1 MVHDPPKTNHFTGTK
16 VLEAYPLDE
25 LVPYIDWTPF
35 FHTWE
40 LRGSYPK
47 IFADKFVGDEAKKL
61 YDDAQVLLKKHR
73 QMKNCYKPMVLSVFG
88 LQIV

>member
-1 MVHDPPKTNHFTGTK
+1 VAPKPTFTGTK
-16 VLEAYPLDE
+16 VFESYPLEE

-47 IFADKFVGDEAKKL
+47 IFADKFVGD
-61 YDDAQVLLKKHR
+61 
-73 QMKNCYKPMVLSVFG
+73 
-88 LQIV
+88 

>member
-1 MVHDPPKTNHFTGTK
+1 MTFAGTK
-16 VLEAYPLDE
+16 VIEAYPLEE

-47 IFADKFVGDEAKKL
+47 IFNDKYVGVEAKKL
-61 YDDAQVLLKKHR
+61 YDDAQELLKKIVSEK
-73 QMKNCYKPMVLSVFG
+73 Q
-88 LQIV
+88 LQANGVIITGKQCGR